1 MLTVEELIG
10 NLLLRHNCVIVPSFG
25 GFVAKQS
32 SATIDYKNGVMLP
45 PRKSILFN
53 RQLINNDG
61 LLISE
66 FASTNQVYYSS
77 AEASVKFSVS
87 DWNEKLRNGERVTL
101 DRVGYLFYDQEKNI
115 CFEQDRFFN
124 LLLESYGLG
133 KVHFVAEEDLQLIQ
147 HKVEIKPVYFD
158 EEKETTPFK
167 LVSLPI
173 LEIENE
179 NSEESVNIIEHPELK
194 SPSKMWK
201 YIAAAVLLPIGFYS
215 FWIPMKTNVLES
227 GVLSIRDFNTF
238 YKAEEG
244 TYIKSSFTTSKFEKS
259 AEKSLGD
266 QTKSL
271 PADVFVYSYS
281 FDGEPIHVRLKENS
295 TGKTE
300 VETPFFVPETPK
312 VEVKQKVEVVKT
324 QKTSVSKSGSLHFI
338 VGSFSSEENAKA
350 VISDLKSKGFEAYTV
365 VDKGLFKVSSGNASN
380 STEMKSISEK
390 SKASGFSGWTLVK

>member
-1 MLTVEELIG
+1 MISVEELIG

-77 AEASVKFSVS
+77 AEATVKFSVS

-133 KVHFVAEEDLQLIQ
+133 KVHFVAEEDLQIIQ

-158 EEKETTPFK
+158 EEKEATPFK
-167 LVSLPI
+167 LVTLPI
-173 LEIENE
+173 LEVERE
-179 NSEESVNIIEHPELK
+179 NSEESVNIIEHPEVK
-194 SPSKMWK
+194 SSSKMWK
-201 YIAAAVLLPIGFYS
+201 YIAAAVLIPIGFYS

-227 GVLSIRDFNTF
+227 GVLSFRDFNTF

-244 TYIKSSFTTSKFEKS
+244 SYLKSNFANSKFVTSSERTL
-259 AEKSLGD
+259 EE
-266 QTKSL
+266 QTKNL
-271 PADVFVYSYS
+271 PSDVYVYSYS
-281 FDGEPIHVRLKENS
+281 FDGEPIHVLLKENTS
-295 TGKTE
+295 GITE
-300 VETPFFVPETPK
+300 ANVEVIKAPVKVITPK
-312 VEVKQKVEVVKT
+312 IEVVKT
-324 QKTSVSKSGSLHFI
+324 QKTPVSKSGSLHFI
-338 VGSFSSEENAKA
+338 VGSFSNEENAKA
-350 VISDLKSKGFEAYTV
+350 VIADLKSKGLEAYQL
-365 VDKGLFKVSSGNASN
+365 VDKGLFKVSAGNAKN

-390 SKASGFSGWTLVK
+390 SKTIGYSGWTLVK

>member
-1 MLTVEELIG
+1 MSTVEELIG

-77 AEASVKFSVS
+77 AEASVKYSVS

-147 HKVEIKPVYFD
+147 QKVEIKPVYFD
-158 EEKETTPFK
+158 EEKEEAPFK

-173 LEIENE
+173 LEIQNE
-179 NSEESVNIIEHPELK
+179 NLEESINIVEHPELK

-201 YIAAAVLLPIGFYS
+201 YIAAAVLIPIGFYS

-244 TYIKSSFTTSKFEKS
+244 SYIKSNFIHSKLEKDID
-259 AEKSLGD
+259 KSLEE
-266 QTKSL
+266 QTKVL
-271 PADVFVYSYS
+271 PSDVFVYSYS
-281 FDGEPIHVRLKENS
+281 FDGEPIHVRLKENT
-295 TGKTE
+295 TGQPEYSPEITE
-300 VETPFFVPETPK
+300 SPIVDVS
-312 VEVKQKVEVVKT
+312 QKIEVVNRPKIA
-324 QKTSVSKSGSLHFI
+324 VSKSGSFHFI
-338 VGSFSSEENAKA
+338 VGSFSNEENAKA
-350 VISDLKSKGFEAYTV
+350 VIDELKSKGFEAYLV
-365 VDKGLFKVSSGNASN
+365 EDKGLFKVSSGNT
-380 STEMKSISEK
+380 STSKEMKSISEK
-390 SKASGFSGWTLVK
+390 SKASGYSGWTLVK